1 MDKSRKKELLGAY
14 KERRPEMGVLS
25 FRCSAAGEEFLMPA
39 ADLPAK
45 LNRIRFQLNAG
56 SCPNKRLQ
64 ALWTEH
70 GEAGFVVEVVKTLE
84 YEDPAEDHTEELE
97 TLYELCLLERPGA
110 ERIWG

>member
-1 MDKSRKKELLGAY
+1 MQ
-14 KERRPEMGVLS
+14 RRGGGISDARGGPP
-25 FRCSAAGEEFLMPA
+25 GEAEPH
-39 ADLPAK
+39 P
-45 LNRIRFQLNAG
+45 LNAG

>member
-70 GEAGFVVEVVKTLE
+70 GEAGFVRAV
-84 YEDPAEDHTEELE
+84 P
-97 TLYELCLLERPGA
+97 PGA
-110 ERIWG
+110 AGGGADLGMRNAPCRTS